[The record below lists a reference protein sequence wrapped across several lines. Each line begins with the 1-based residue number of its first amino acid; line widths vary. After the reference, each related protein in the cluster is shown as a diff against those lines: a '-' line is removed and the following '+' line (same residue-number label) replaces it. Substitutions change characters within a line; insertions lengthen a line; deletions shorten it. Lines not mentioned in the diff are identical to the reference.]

1 MGYTLSGID
10 YSTDK
15 GAKRSSGDA
24 APLDCRGRFVHGLL
38 GAVLAGGGSR
48 RFGSPK
54 ALALLHG
61 KPLWKVAAERLG
73 AVCDDVVAIA
83 SDLEVASAIG
93 IETIPDRCV
102 PMGPLGGIDAALA
115 RAVRTGH
122 DATLVLAV
130 DMPWVGTKALNRLA
144 EAWREHDRTVLPLA
158 GSPWGFEP
166 LCGIYPVR
174 ALTPLGEALANRRLE
189 VGAFARGLDPTV
201 IDTGLQQACYRS
213 VNRPADLPSRCAS
226 DEPTRIRHCS
236 GRP

>member
-1 MGYTLSGID
+1 M
-10 YSTDK
+10 
-15 GAKRSSGDA
+15 R
-24 APLDCRGRFVHGLL
+24 LL

-83 SDLEVASAIG
+83 NDPEVASAIG

-115 RAVRTGH
+115 RAIRTGH

-130 DMPWVGTKALNRLA
+130 DMPWVGTEALGRLA
-144 EAWREHDRTVLPLA
+144 EAWREHNRTVLPLA

-166 LCGIYPVR
+166 LCGIYPAR
-174 ALTPLGEALANRRLE
+174 ALTPLGEALASRRLE
-189 VGAFARGLDPTV
+189 AGAFARDLDPTV
-201 IDTGLQQACYRS
+201 IDTGLQQAYYRS
-213 VNRPADLPSRCAS
+213 VNRPTDLPSRWARE
-226 DEPTRIRHCS
+226 EPTSYRARIGHRNAQ
-236 GRP
+236 P